1 MSAGFPRRLLF
12 AFSNLR
18 TGKMKALGAVLA
30 LALLCAAC
38 VKTAEVRQDSL
49 STLPADPKQSLAPNW
64 VVLKEHSSLG
74 EKNEIDLNS
83 VHKID
88 QWTFV
93 WKRSIQSAKLGK
105 ALGVAIT
112 DMHIGLDCSGGNQTF
127 SDTRTRNADGSL
139 IRDIPGDPLW
149 VRHSLPYLDPEI
161 AALVCEHTGSTT
173 Q

>member
-1 MSAGFPRRLLF
+1 
-12 AFSNLR
+12 
-18 TGKMKALGAVLA
+18 
-30 LALLCAAC
+30 
-38 VKTAEVRQDSL
+38 
-49 STLPADPKQSLAPNW
+49 

-93 WKRSIQSAKLGK
+93 WKRSIESEKLGK

-112 DMHIGLDCSGGNQTF
+112 DMHIGLDCSGGNQSF
-127 SDTRTRNADGSL
+127 SGVRTRNADGSL

-161 AALVCEHTGSTT
+161 AALVCERNGSTT